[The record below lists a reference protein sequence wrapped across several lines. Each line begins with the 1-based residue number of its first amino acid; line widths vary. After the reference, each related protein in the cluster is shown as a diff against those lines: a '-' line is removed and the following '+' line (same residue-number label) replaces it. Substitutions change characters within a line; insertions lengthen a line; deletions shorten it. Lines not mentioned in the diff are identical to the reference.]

1 MKKRMLGWM
10 AVMTPDKSE
19 ERPVL
24 IVSMAEDVKGR
35 GGSGYAVA
43 RLKEV
48 LGYWFEQDQNV
59 P

>member
-1 MKKRMLGWM
+1 M